1 MSTRCNIHF
10 NYSDEI
16 IANIYRH
23 SDGYP
28 DGVLPDLQTFFKEVK
43 EHCGS
48 DTRFNDP
55 SYLAAKYVVWEANE
69 NAILE
74 AKYSRS
80 KTEPKR
86 LAFLGVGVTL
96 HDAPDGEYV
105 YKVNCDKH
113 DANGFPVV
121 TYTPD
126 DELDRDEEDE

>member
-1 MSTRCNIHF
+1 
-10 NYSDEI
+10 
-16 IANIYRH
+16 
-23 SDGYP
+23 
-28 DGVLPDLQTFFKEVK
+28 
-43 EHCGS
+43 
-48 DTRFNDP
+48 
-55 SYLAAKYVVWEANE
+55 VWEANE

-105 YKVNCDKH
+105 YKVNCDEH

-121 TYTPD
+121 TYEPD
-126 DELDRDEEDE
+126 DELNRDEEDNE